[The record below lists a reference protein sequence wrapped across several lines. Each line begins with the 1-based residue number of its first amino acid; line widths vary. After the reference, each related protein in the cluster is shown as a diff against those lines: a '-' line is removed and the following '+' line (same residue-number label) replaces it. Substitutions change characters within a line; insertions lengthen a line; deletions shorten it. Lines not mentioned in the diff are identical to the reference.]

1 MIGRKETMDMR
12 TIDLDA
18 YRNELARQ
26 ILSTDD
32 LEVLKKVKKYFAR
45 VAKVEDTAAVA
56 EEKEDLTPYTMEEIN
71 SWIDEGEA
79 EEEAGLVYTCE
90 EADRM
95 LKEELPWLK

>member
-1 MIGRKETMDMR
+1 MR
-12 TIDLDA
+12 TIDLNA

-45 VAKVEDTAAVA
+45 VAKVEDTATVA

>member
-1 MIGRKETMDMR
+1 MR

>member
-1 MIGRKETMDMR
+1 MRTMD
-12 TIDLDA
+12 LNA

>member
-1 MIGRKETMDMR
+1 MD
-12 TIDLDA
+12 LNA

-45 VAKVEDTAAVA
+45 VAKVEDTATVA

>member
-1 MIGRKETMDMR
+1 MDMR
-12 TIDLDA
+12 TMDLNA

-32 LEVLKKVKKYFAR
+32 LNVLKKVKKYFAR
-45 VAKVEDTAAVA
+45 IAKVEAAAAVA
-56 EEKEDLTPYTMEEIN
+56 AKRDDLMPYTMEEIN

-79 EEEAGLVYTCE
+79 EELAGLVYTCD

>member
-1 MIGRKETMDMR
+1 MRTMD
-12 TIDLDA
+12 LNA

-45 VAKVEDTAAVA
+45 VAKVEDTATVA

>member
-1 MIGRKETMDMR
+1 MR
-12 TIDLDA
+12 TLDLNA

-45 VAKVEDTAAVA
+45 IAKA
-56 EEKEDLTPYTMEEIN
+56 EAPTTEAEDLTPYTMEQIN
-71 SWIDEGEA
+71 SWIEEGEA
-79 EEEAGLVYTCE
+79 EEEAGLVYTCD

>member
-1 MIGRKETMDMR
+1 MR
-12 TIDLDA
+12 TIDLNA

>member
-1 MIGRKETMDMR
+1 MRTMD
-12 TIDLDA
+12 LNA

-45 VAKVEDTAAVA
+45 VAKVEDIAAVT

-79 EEEAGLVYTCE
+79 EEEAGIPGTPQ
-90 EADRM
+90 
-95 LKEELPWLK
+95 KEVFAEMEKKYPWLCKYQ

>member
-1 MIGRKETMDMR
+1 MR

-45 VAKVEDTAAVA
+45 VAKVEDTATVA

>member
-1 MIGRKETMDMR
+1 MR
-12 TIDLDA
+12 TIDLNA

-26 ILSTDD
+26 IFSTDD